1 MPIHKG
7 KKHITSH
14 GNCTGSS
21 WRVKEYFEVYSR
33 NESARNEDDG
43 HTRTSSWQWWTQLI
57 NMYVNGWL
65 QPDNRSKIN
74 KHEGLIPY
82 VLRKLMLQY
91 QHDDVRVRRCYGM
104 PRNTAWPGHCG
115 SFSHLYLSTK
125 SHNEYAKGSTEPIIF
140 WTFLFKRTFNPKNT
154 LLLNFIFLASI

>member
-1 MPIHKG
+1 MTIHKG

-21 WRVKEYFEVYSR
+21 WRVKEYFEVHSR

-91 QHDDVRVRRCYGM
+91 QHDDVRVRGCYGM
-104 PRNTAWPGHCG
+104 PVCHATQRGQDTVEAFHTFICQPNLITSMQQAGQKQSYFERFCTKEH
-115 SFSHLYLSTK
+115 SIRKILS
-125 SHNEYAKGSTEPIIF
+125 Y
-140 WTFLFKRTFNPKNT
+140 
-154 LLLNFIFLASI
+154 